1 MLEGFFLEDFYTDH
15 FRNTSSQKGGFNI
28 KIKIFCIC
36 CFTINRHK
44 TACGKIFREPKEYS

>member
-28 KIKIFCIC
+28 NIKIFCIC